1 MSSAYVLT
9 NSLSKKC
16 VNQFYLDR
24 FNVALQFD
32 VLFCL
37 LIIHLRLFGICDYFH
52 QNWNL
57 LATLLP
63 PVYLSDD
70 LWLLAVE
77 LAGWWWRMVLGPAWG
92 EYPYWCVAVDSLT
105 ASSYIV
111 PCLLIGQDQRFPTW
125 VGIKVECTFRFQI
138 FAGEQR
144 AFSQSR
150 NLFPPN
156 FEAMISYM
164 IYHIPSLYWWWF
176 LICPVK

>member
-1 MSSAYVLT
+1 MVSVIIFTKTETFSRRSS
-9 NSLSKKC
+9 
-16 VNQFYLDR
+16 
-24 FNVALQFD
+24 LQFIS
-32 VLFCL
+32 VM
-37 LIIHLRLFGICDYFH
+37 ICGCWPW
-52 QNWNL
+52 NW
-57 LATLLP
+57 
-63 PVYLSDD
+63 PVGGGGVYWD
-70 LWLLAVE
+70 
-77 LAGWWWRMVLGPAWG
+77 GRMVLGPAWG